1 MPKICIYLFFNF
13 RVRVYNIYMQAKIK
27 TFLLGIG
34 AGAAIGVG
42 SFLFTLCSRFS
53 LKELGSALFVIG
65 LFTVCFFGLF
75 LYTGKIGYFIDNK
88 NKKSYALDLLVGYI
102 GNIVGAVL
110 LGYLL
115 RFIFNLFNS
124 ETLVTINKITAS
136 RMIDLGKGGS
146 PFIKQLG
153 TSFFCGV
160 LVYLAVH
167 FWKKPWNFLLRTI
180 ILVLCVFLFVY
191 LGFEHCIANMFY
203 FSYGNAWNLQSL
215 VNILV
220 VTIGNTLGAFFT
232 RSIVLIN
239 K

>member
-53 LKELGSALFVIG
+53 LKELGSALFAIG

-75 LYTGKIGYFIDNK
+75 LYTGKIGYFIDSKNK
-88 NKKSYALDLLVGYI
+88 NSYALDLLVGYI

-115 RFIFNLFNS
+115 RFIFTLFNLYNLF
-124 ETLVTINKITAS
+124 
-136 RMIDLGKGGS
+136 
-146 PFIKQLG
+146 
-153 TSFFCGV
+153 
-160 LVYLAVH
+160 
-167 FWKKPWNFLLRTI
+167 
-180 ILVLCVFLFVY
+180 IL
-191 LGFEHCIANMFY
+191 
-203 FSYGNAWNLQSL
+203 W
-215 VNILV
+215 
-220 VTIGNTLGAFFT
+220 
-232 RSIVLIN
+232 
-239 K
+239 

>member
-1 MPKICIYLFFNF
+1 MNKT
-13 RVRVYNIYMQAKIK
+13 IK

-42 SFLFTLCSRFS
+42 SFLFTICSTFS
-53 LKELGSALFVIG
+53 NKVLGSVLFAIG

-75 LYTGKIGYFIDNK
+75 LYTGKIGYLLDNK
-88 NKKSYALDLLVGYI
+88 QKSKYTIDLFVGYI
-102 GNIVGAVL
+102 GNIVGAVA

-115 RFIFNLFNS
+115 RLIFSSFNS
-124 ETLVTINKITAS
+124 QTLEGIKRICAS
-136 RMIDLGKGGS
+136 RMIDIGEGGS

-153 TSFFCGV
+153 TSFFCGC

-167 FWKKPWNFLLRTI
+167 FWKKKWNFILRTL
-180 ILVLCVFLFVY
+180 ILVMCVFLFVY

-215 VNILV
+215 FNILV
-220 VTIGNTLGAFFT
+220 VTIGNSLGALLV
-232 RSIVLIN
+232 RLIVVSN
-239 K
+239 AN